1 MITWYR
7 AVMFDHCDVPDA
19 AVDQASLVCGPRPPV
34 GQGCVGGGSW
44 HDCQLGEGQALC
56 QHRDRSC
63 LSCSSMFNTKYSW
76 YIAKYD
82 VVHGQFVSCVVS
94 LTCVSWFMIS
104 LPNVYMSW
112 VSLWC
117 SGELL
122 WATGQIGRRCRCLQR
137 HIGWWVSAD
146 ICQLCQAPEA
156 CAVCKACCM
165 QQGLWLAVRHSWSC
179 VCFQVQEQPQCGDCG
194 DDQDASSQS
203 SPDAALGTV
212 RECHAEGSRV
222 SDRAIVS
229 SIFRT
234 WLAGIHRVNCL

>member
-7 AVMFDHCDVPDA
+7 AVMFDHCAVPDA
-19 AVDQASLVCGPRPPV
+19 AVDQAALDCGPCRPPV
-34 GQGCVGGGSW
+34 GQGCFGGGSR
-44 HDCQLGEGQALC
+44 HDFQLAACQKSGQ
-56 QHRDRSC
+56 QRDCSY

-117 SGELL
+117 SGALL
-122 WATGQIGRRCRCLQR
+122 CGTGPSWSRRRRLSGRT
-137 HIGWWVSAD
+137 GWWVSAD
-146 ICQLCQAPEA
+146 VCQLRQAPEA

-179 VCFQVQEQPQCGDCG
+179 VCFQVQEQPQCGDQG
-194 DDQDASSQS
+194 DGQDASSHG
-203 SPDAALGTV
+203 AV
-212 RECHAEGSRV
+212 R
-222 SDRAIVS
+222 
-229 SIFRT
+229 
-234 WLAGIHRVNCL
+234 